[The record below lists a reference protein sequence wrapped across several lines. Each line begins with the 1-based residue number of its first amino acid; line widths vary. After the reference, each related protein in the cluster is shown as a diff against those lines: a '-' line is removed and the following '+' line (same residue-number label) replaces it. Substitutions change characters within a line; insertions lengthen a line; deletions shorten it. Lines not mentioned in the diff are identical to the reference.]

1 MNPRLHDDAVA
12 DLPLATAR
20 AELLEEIMS
29 TPVLDRPRP
38 DAGTPGRR
46 RWLVPVAAAAT
57 VAGLLV
63 VPSYLLTRGHEP
75 SETGAPAS
83 SSSASPSPTS
93 PAPAVP
99 ASRDWVVLEA
109 DGWTVTYVA
118 DSYGQREVQYDKGG
132 ASLAVHLRPART
144 HTGYVEDRRRIGAPE
159 VDPGTPVRLLGT
171 DALMWSY
178 SATDHTTIGTVTGR
192 MFPEVR
198 GDGMDRS
205 AYLELLDE
213 LAWTDE
219 AGFEATLPEEFVTT
233 SEQDAEVAAMMGGIA
248 VPAGF
253 EMPDFDEKDPYQL
266 GARVSGAVAC
276 AWLDIFAAAKER
288 GDEEDMRRAAGA
300 LADSRQWEV
309 LHEMNAEGDY
319 PEVIWEYADEV
330 QAGRVPEGYQGGL
343 GCP

>member
-12 DLPLATAR
+12 DLPLSTAR

-38 DAGTPGRR
+38 DTGTPGRR

-63 VPSYLLTRGHEP
+63 VPSYLLTRGDGAREA
-75 SETGAPAS
+75 GAPAS
-83 SSSASPSPTS
+83 SSSASASPT
-93 PAPAVP
+93 VP

-118 DSYGQREVQYDKGG
+118 DSYGEREVQYDKGD
-132 ASLAVHLRPART
+132 ASLAVHLRPARA
-144 HTGYVEDRRRIGAPE
+144 HTGYVEDRRRIGAPD
-159 VDPGTPVRLLGT
+159 VDPGTPVQLLGT
-171 DALMWSY
+171 DALMWPY
-178 SATDHTTIGTVTGR
+178 SATDHTAIGTVTGTV
-192 MFPEVR
+192 FPEVR
-198 GDGMDRS
+198 GDGMGRS
-205 AYLELLDE
+205 AYLELLDQ

-253 EMPDFDEKDPYQL
+253 EMPAIEEKDPYQL

-276 AWLDIFAAAKER
+276 EWLDLFAAARKS
-288 GDEEDMRRAAGA
+288 GDDEGMRRAAGA
-300 LADSRQWEV
+300 LADSRRWEV
-309 LHEMNAEGDY
+309 LHQMNAEGDY

-330 QAGRVPEGYQGGL
+330 RAGRVPEGYRGGL